1 MTIYEALERKLG
13 RTPTHAELCAD
24 VRRIL
29 DEVLADRA
37 ERGKLA
43 HQRKTK

>member
-1 MTIYEALERKLG
+1 MTIYEALEKKLD

-29 DEVLADRA
+29 TEATIERA
-37 ERGKLA
+37 EQGKLP
-43 HQRKTK
+43 HQRKGR